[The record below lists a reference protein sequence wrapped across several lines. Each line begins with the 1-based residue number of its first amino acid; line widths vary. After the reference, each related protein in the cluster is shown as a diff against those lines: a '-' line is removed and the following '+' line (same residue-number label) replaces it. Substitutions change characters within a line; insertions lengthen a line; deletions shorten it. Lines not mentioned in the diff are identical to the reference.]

1 MQKRTFKTFNLLG
14 LEDFEMKIDQIALK
28 ENGETSNEIKSN
40 KRSADD
46 DWITNLYHQFNH
58 PLSSNG
64 DLDANEVLGDN
75 NSQFG

>member
-1 MQKRTFKTFNLLG
+1 MQMRAFNLLG

-28 ENGETSNEIKSN
+28 ENGEESDEIRSN

-58 PLSSNG
+58 PLSSNE
-64 DLDANEVLGDN
+64 DFDANEVPGGN